1 MLIDTLRQAQLA
13 ARIGKDRDELASALL
28 GTLIGDAV
36 QAARK
41 VENREPSDE
50 EVLGLI
56 RKFVKNA
63 QETKASAGSRA
74 DVVANMEREI
84 AILSAYL
91 PRQLDRDELAAIISG
106 FKETQPD
113 ANKGQVMAFLKAN
126 HAGLYDGR
134 LASELAG

>member
-1 MLIDTLRQAQLA
+1 MLIETLRQDQLA
-13 ARIGKDRDELASALL
+13 ARKGKDDVASALL
-28 GTLIGDAV
+28 GTLIGEAV
-36 QAARK
+36 QNARK

-63 QETKASAGSRA
+63 QETKAAAGSRA
-74 DVVANMEREI
+74 DVAANVDREI

-91 PRQLDRDELAAIISG
+91 PRQLDRDELAAIIG
-106 FKETQPD
+106 AFKETQPG

-126 HAGLYDGR
+126 HAGLYDGK
-134 LASELAG
+134 LASELAS